1 MPNSPAV
8 DIANRII
15 ANGIGHT
22 IPDDPSLPLVR
33 AGFEPD
39 ENNRILL
46 TVYDTPGPAANPR
59 WERDY
64 PRIQVRV
71 KASDEW
77 GYNDAFNTQQQV
89 KDLLLGTDRFVVI
102 NSDMSETLY
111 VGIWT
116 QVDIASLAPD
126 YNKRPI
132 LVATYRMVR
141 EYPTTNR
148 EKIE

>member
-46 TVYDTPGPAANPR
+46 TIFDTGGPAANPR
-59 WERDY
+59 WQRDY
-64 PRIQVRV
+64 PRIQIRV

-77 GYNDAFNTQQQV
+77 GYSQAFDVQQQV
-89 KDLLLGTDRFVVI
+89 KDLLLGTDPFTVV

-111 VGIWT
+111 AGIWS
-116 QVDIASLAPD
+116 QFDISPLAPD

-132 LVATYRMVR
+132 LVASYRMVR
-141 EYPTTNR
+141 EYSAPNR